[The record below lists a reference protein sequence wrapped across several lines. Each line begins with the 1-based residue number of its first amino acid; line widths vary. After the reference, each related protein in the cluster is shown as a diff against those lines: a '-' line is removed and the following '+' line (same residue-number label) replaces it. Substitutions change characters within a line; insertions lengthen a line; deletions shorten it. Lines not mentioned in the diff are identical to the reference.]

1 MEDGRDGE
9 EMENREEKEDN
20 TGDKRIKGKR
30 GI

>member
-9 EMENREEKEDN
+9 EIENREGKEDN
-20 TGDKRIKGKR
+20 TGDMRIKAKR